1 MDLKQEEDW
10 LFLDK
15 VEDRRRYYFPRHSV
29 IFDSIIVPFLFYFS
43 HHCSQLFLYLMNKIF
58 FTTQVIAIIFFLFK
72 TKSEFSKLI

>member
-29 IFDSIIVPFLFYFS
+29 IFDSIIVPFLFYS
-43 HHCSQLFLYLMNKIF
+43 ILVITVLNF
-58 FTTQVIAIIFFLFK
+58 FVFN
-72 TKSEFSKLI
+72 E